1 MSNRKIKY
9 QRFALRLLML
19 FPLLLMENCQ
29 VISHLFHK
37 QPEPVE
43 EEYCDEETE
52 RYYDSLNRLQSIQ
65 WHDSCELVL
74 QAEWDS
80 ILRAM
85 SDTVSQVDFVSLLAD
100 SIIDYASKFMGVPYV
115 HGGNGPKTFD
125 CSGFTSFV
133 FRHFGYKLQRTVLG
147 QLNDGW
153 KVIDDTKELRRGDL
167 VFFGGRRS
175 PTRMG
180 HVAIVVDN
188 DVENEDFTFIHAT
201 LNKGI
206 TISSIKE
213 KYYKIRYMTACRI
226 LPEKL

>member
-1 MSNRKIKY
+1 M
-9 QRFALRLLML
+9 LL
-19 FPLLLMENCQ
+19 PLLLMENCS
-29 VISHLFHK
+29 VISHLFHI
-37 QPEPVE
+37 QPAEEE
-43 EEYCDEETE
+43 EEYCEENAQQ
-52 RYYDSLNRLQSIQ
+52 YYDSLNMLQAIQ

-85 SDTVSQVDFVSLLAD
+85 SDTVTKVDFVSLLAD
-100 SIIDYASKFMGVPYV
+100 SIIDYASKYMGVPYV
-115 HGGNGPKTFD
+115 HGGNGPKSFD
-125 CSGFTSFV
+125 CSGFTLFV
-133 FRHFGYKLQRTVLG
+133 FKHFGYKLQRTVVG

-153 KVIDDTKELRRGDL
+153 KIIENTADLRRGDL
-167 VFFGGRRS
+167 VFFGGRKV

-213 KYYKIRYMTACRI
+213 TYYKIRYMTACRI
-226 LPEKL
+226 LPEEL